1 MHSNAHPAWAA
12 RISTFVLAAAVAG
25 SAVYWGLQWSAP
37 TAGVPV
43 LAVDTASAAPVDTAA
58 VAQALGASGAEAPAG
73 AVVPSLAASRFV
85 LTGVVAGRSQQ
96 GAALIAVDGKP
107 PKPFAVGARVADD
120 WTLRSV
126 QPRRAALVRAR
137 AAEEGTEGATAP
149 SDAAHAELVLELP
162 ALPASALFQ
171 SKKAP

>member
-1 MHSNAHPAWAA
+1 MIMRPMHSTAPPAWAA

-37 TAGVPV
+37 TAEAPV
-43 LAVDTASAAPVDTAA
+43 LAVETAPVDTAA
-58 VAQALGASGAEAPAG
+58 VAKALGAQGAGAPAG
-73 AVVPSLAASRFV
+73 VAVPTLASSRFV

-120 WTLRSV
+120 WALRSV
-126 QPRRAALVRAR
+126 QPRRAALVRTGGADGG
-137 AAEEGTEGATAP
+137 AAAG
-149 SDAAHAELVLELP
+149 DAELVLELP
-162 ALPASALFQ
+162 ALALIPG
-171 SKKAP
+171 KKGP